1 MVTFTAGLE
10 TSLKPEGQEP
20 MCKRMKFTAVL
31 AVVLASNLACAFA
44 SDASES
50 TKQSAHILAPTAP
63 KKLQATRRMLIERMK
78 ASREYLRESL
88 PDYEQRLAMQT
99 AEVENNRKLY
109 EQNLI
114 SQREFENSQQAMTN
128 AQLEAERIRHWIAED
143 DAALSLAE
151 KNARAEIGA
160 LRRLAPNG
168 YEETPSI
175 IRYHGVTPWSPALI
189 AKVAKF
195 FQARFKKELPV
206 SAAGQSSTH
215 DRLGYDHR
223 EAVDVAVSP
232 GSREGRGLI
241 AYLRQ
246 ARIPF
251 LAFRGKVPGVST
263 GPHIHIGMP
272 SPRLHLIEAEQHA
285 VEAVESVPSG
295 QGG

>member
-1 MVTFTAGLE
+1 
-10 TSLKPEGQEP
+10 
-20 MCKRMKFTAVL
+20 MKFTAAI

-44 SDASES
+44 INASEPTKRS
-50 TKQSAHILAPTAP
+50 TRVVARSAPPAAS
-63 KKLQATRRMLIERMK
+63 KKLQATRRILIERMK

-88 PDYEQRLAMQT
+88 PHYDQRLAMQT

-114 SQREFENSQQAMTN
+114 SRREFENSQQAMTN
-128 AQLEAERIRHWIAED
+128 TKLEAERIRHWIAED

-151 KNARAEIGA
+151 KNVRAEIEA
-160 LRRLAPNG
+160 LRTLAPNA
-168 YEETPSI
+168 YEETPSTV
-175 IRYHGVTPWSPALI
+175 RYNGVTPWSPALI

-195 FQARFKKELPV
+195 FQARFNKELPV
-206 SAAGQSSTH
+206 SAAGQSLTH
-215 DRLGYDHR
+215 DRLGYDHS

-232 GSREGRGLI
+232 ESREGRGLM

-251 LAFRGKVPGVST
+251 LAFRAKVPGVST

-272 SPRLHLIEAEQHA
+272 SPRLHLFEAKQRA
-285 VEAVESVPSG
+285 VEAVESMQSG
-295 QGG
+295 QDG